1 MRKLASIQKIRALEP
16 IEGADAI
23 EKATVLGWQLVV
35 KKGEFAVGDLAVYC
49 EIDSLLPDRPEFDF
63 LKPRG
68 MRIKT
73 IRLRG
78 QISQGI
84 CFPLSVLPSDFEVK
98 EDADCTEALGV
109 VKYEPALPACLS
121 GIAKGKF
128 PSFIPKTDETRVQV
142 LQALLDKYQGEKC
155 YVTEKLDGS
164 STTYYVKD
172 GEFGV
177 CSRNLELV
185 EDMENSFWKVARQ
198 MDIEAKLRAT
208 GKNISIQ
215 GELIGEGIQGNKLKL
230 KGQTIRF
237 FNAFD
242 IDKFEYLNISDFQ
255 QLLDELDLP
264 MVPIIA
270 LDYELEN
277 DIDALIKMATIK
289 SQILADVWAEGIVI
303 RPCTEKMDLQL
314 LNENGNQGRV
324 SFKAINPEFLLKY
337 GE

>member
-84 CFPLSVLPSDFEVK
+84 CFPLSVLPNDFEVK
-98 EDADCTEALGV
+98 EDADCTEALGI

-142 LQALLDKYQGEKC
+142 LQTLLDKYQGEKC

-198 MDIEAKLRAT
+198 MGIEAKLRAI

-230 KGQTIRF
+230 KGQTIKF

-242 IDKFEYLNISDFQ
+242 IDKFEYLNLFDFQ
-255 QLLDELDLP
+255 QLLDELELP
-264 MVPIIA
+264 MVSIIA
-270 LDYELEN
+270 FDYELEN
-277 DIDALIKMATIK
+277 DIAAIIKMATIR
-289 SQILADVWAEGIVI
+289 SQILEDVWAEGIVI
-303 RPCTEKMDLQL
+303 RPYTEKMDLLL
-314 LNENGNQGRV
+314 LNENGNHGRV